1 MVAEMTNVIQVPAL
15 MDGDKVVVPQSWL
28 ARDVEYRTDRKNN
41 ALSAAEYNSQMTL
54 PTLAELRHAF
64 VTSPE
69 YKQSVLARRG
79 YGEWT
84 STFLQDG
91 KKAVERPEN
100 VVYRNGVWIV
110 EGGKVT
116 PVELSPD
123 GWTLEYDKPTGFPS
137 RTSQKRKDAEKVF
150 GDDTSY
156 FYATRSGTRAVW
168 RYFPL
173 CGNGPFCVHADW
185 EPVNR
190 DSSIG
195 GRPCRRSEQ
204 AAKQLAT
211 PVSAENADA
220 EPTISMSMQEYVTL
234 MDNYRT
240 LTEAHDR
247 VSQEYQALSE
257 AHQRVGD
264 LLARIKVQK

>member
-1 MVAEMTNVIQVPAL
+1 
-15 MDGDKVVVPQSWL
+15 MDGDKAVVPQFWL
-28 ARDVEYRTDRKNN
+28 GRDVEYRTDRKSN

-64 VTSPE
+64 FGGSE
-69 YKQSVLARRG
+69 DYKQSALAKRG

-100 VVYRNGVWIV
+100 VVYRNGVWVV

-116 PVELSPD
+116 PVELPPD

-156 FYATRSGTRAVW
+156 FYATRNGTRAVL
-168 RYFPL
+168 RDFFL
-173 CGNGPFCVHADW
+173 NDSGPFYVDASYGPDAG
-185 EPVNR
+185 
-190 DSSIG
+190 DSGVG
-195 GRPCRRSEQ
+195 GRACRRSEQ
-204 AAKQLAT
+204 DAQRLAT
-211 PVSAENADA
+211 PIEGAD
-220 EPTISMSMQEYVTL
+220 TVTMSLKEYMTL
-234 MDNYRT
+234 MENYRQ

-247 VSQEYQALSE
+247 FGQEYHALSE
-257 AHQRVGD
+257 AHQKVGD